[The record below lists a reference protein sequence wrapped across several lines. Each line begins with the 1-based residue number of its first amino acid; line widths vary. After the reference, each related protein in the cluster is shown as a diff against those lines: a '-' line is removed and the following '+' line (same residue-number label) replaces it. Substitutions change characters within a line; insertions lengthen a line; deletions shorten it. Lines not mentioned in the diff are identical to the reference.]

1 MKKTTKTVDTKKAAV
16 EVKEAVAEVK
26 KAVEP
31 AVKKAAKAAEPAV
44 KKAAAEAKKAAEPAV
59 KKAAET
65 VAEVKKA
72 APKKTARKAAEPK
85 VKFVLQ
91 YAGKDVTCKQMMDAA
106 KSAWN
111 GETMK
116 EVVFYVKP
124 EENRVYFVV
133 NGEEAGSFEI

>member
-1 MKKTTKTVDTKKAAV
+1 MKKTTKTVDTKKAVA

-26 KAVEP
+26 KTVEP
-31 AVKKAAKAAEPAV
+31 AAKKAVAETKKAVAETKKVVSEAKKTAPKKAPAKKAAKPD
-44 KKAAAEAKKAAEPAV
+44 
-59 KKAAET
+59 
-65 VAEVKKA
+65 
-72 APKKTARKAAEPK
+72 

-91 YAGKDVTCKQMMDAA
+91 YAGKDVTCKQMMEAA
-106 KSAWN
+106 KSAWT
-111 GETMK
+111 GAEMK

>member
-1 MKKTTKTVDTKKAAV
+1 MKKTTKTVDTKKAAA

-44 KKAAAEAKKAAEPAV
+44 KKAA
-59 KKAAET
+59 ET

-72 APKKTARKAAEPK
+72 APKKAPAKKAAEPK
-85 VKFVLQ
+85 VKIVLQ

-106 KSAWN
+106 KSAWT
-111 GETMK
+111 GEAMK

-133 NGEEAGSFEI
+133 NGTEAGSFEI

>member
-1 MKKTTKTVDTKKAAV
+1 MKKTTKTVDTKKAAA

-44 KKAAAEAKKAAEPAV
+44 KKAA
-59 KKAAET
+59 ET

-72 APKKTARKAAEPK
+72 TPKKAPAKKAAKPD

-91 YAGKDVTCKQMMDAA
+91 YAGKDVTCKQMMEAA

-111 GETMK
+111 GAEMK

>member
-1 MKKTTKTVDTKKAAV
+1 MKKTTKTVDTKKAAA

-31 AVKKAAKAAEPAV
+31 TVKKAA
-44 KKAAAEAKKAAEPAV
+44 KAAEPAV

-72 APKKTARKAAEPK
+72 APKKAPAKKAAEPK

-106 KSAWN
+106 KSAWT
-111 GETMK
+111 GEAMK

>member
-1 MKKTTKTVDTKKAAV
+1 MKKTTKTVDTKKAAS

-31 AVKKAAKAAEPAV
+31 TVKKAA
-44 KKAAAEAKKAAEPAV
+44 KAAEPAV

-72 APKKTARKAAEPK
+72 APKKAPAKKAAEPK

-106 KSAWN
+106 KSAWT
-111 GETMK
+111 GEAMK

>member
-1 MKKTTKTVDTKKAAV
+1 MKKTTKTVDTKKAAS

-26 KAVEP
+26 KAVGP
-31 AVKKAAKAAEPAV
+31 AVKKAA
-44 KKAAAEAKKAAEPAV
+44 KAAEPAV

-72 APKKTARKAAEPK
+72 APKKAPAKKAAEPK

-106 KSAWN
+106 KSAWT
-111 GETMK
+111 GEAMK

>member
-1 MKKTTKTVDTKKAAV
+1 MKKTTKTVDTKKAAS

-26 KAVEP
+26 KA
-31 AVKKAAKAAEPAV
+31 
-44 KKAAAEAKKAAEPAV
+44 
-59 KKAAET
+59 
-65 VAEVKKA
+65 
-72 APKKTARKAAEPK
+72 APKKTPAKKTAEPK

-91 YAGKDVTCKQMMDAA
+91 YAGKDVTCKQMMEAA

-111 GETMK
+111 GAAMK

>member
-1 MKKTTKTVDTKKAAV
+1 MKKTTKTVDTKKAAT

-44 KKAAAEAKKAAEPAV
+44 KKAA
-59 KKAAET
+59 ET

-72 APKKTARKAAEPK
+72 APKKAPAKKPAKPD

-91 YAGKDVTCKQMMDAA
+91 YAGKDVTCKQMMEAA

-111 GETMK
+111 GAAMK

>member
-1 MKKTTKTVDTKKAAV
+1 MKKTTKTVDT
-16 EVKEAVAEVK
+16 
-26 KAVEP
+26 
-31 AVKKAAKAAEPAV
+31 
-44 KKAAAEAKKAAEPAV
+44 

-72 APKKTARKAAEPK
+72 APKKTASKKAAEPK

-91 YAGKDVTCKQMMDAA
+91 YAGKEVSCKEMMEAA
-106 KSAWN
+106 KSAWT
-111 GETMK
+111 GEAMK
-116 EVVFYVKP
+116 EVTLYVKP

>member
-1 MKKTTKTVDTKKAAV
+1 MKKTTKTVDTKKAAA

-31 AVKKAAKAAEPAV
+31 TV

-72 APKKTARKAAEPK
+72 APKKAPAKKAAKPD

-91 YAGKDVTCKQMMDAA
+91 YAGKDVTCKQMMEAA

-111 GETMK
+111 GAAMK

>member
-1 MKKTTKTVDTKKAAV
+1 MKKPTKTVDTKKTVA

-26 KAVEP
+26 KTVEP
-31 AVKKAAKAAEPAV
+31 AAKKAVAET
-44 KKAAAEAKKAAEPAV
+44 KKVVAETKKTVSEAKK
-59 KKAAET
+59 T
-65 VAEVKKA
+65 
-72 APKKTARKAAEPK
+72 APKKAPARKAAKPD

-91 YAGKDVTCKQMMDAA
+91 YAGKDVTCKQMMEAA
-106 KSAWN
+106 KSAWT
-111 GETMK
+111 GAEMK

>member
-1 MKKTTKTVDTKKAAV
+1 MKKTTKTVDTKKAAA
-16 EVKEAVAEVK
+16 EVKEAVTEVK
-26 KAVEP
+26 KAV
-31 AVKKAAKAAEPAV
+31 EPAV

-72 APKKTARKAAEPK
+72 APKKTASKKAAEPK

-106 KSAWN
+106 KSAWT
-111 GETMK
+111 GEAMK

>member
-1 MKKTTKTVDTKKAAV
+1 MKKTTKTVDTKKAAA

-31 AVKKAAKAAEPAV
+31 TVKKAA
-44 KKAAAEAKKAAEPAV
+44 KAAEPAV

-72 APKKTARKAAEPK
+72 APKKAPAKKAAEPK

-106 KSAWN
+106 KSAWT
-111 GETMK
+111 GEAMK

-133 NGEEAGSFEI
+133 NGTEAGSFEI

>member
-1 MKKTTKTVDTKKAAV
+1 MKKTTKTVDTKKAAA

-44 KKAAAEAKKAAEPAV
+44 KKAA
-59 KKAAET
+59 ET

-72 APKKTARKAAEPK
+72 APKKAPAKKAAKPD

-91 YAGKDVTCKQMMDAA
+91 YAGKDVTCKQMMEAA
-106 KSAWN
+106 KSAWT
-111 GETMK
+111 GAEMK

>member
-1 MKKTTKTVDTKKAAV
+1 MKKTTKTVDTKKAAA

-44 KKAAAEAKKAAEPAV
+44 KKAA
-59 KKAAET
+59 ET

-72 APKKTARKAAEPK
+72 APKKAPAKKAAKPD

-91 YAGKDVTCKQMMDAA
+91 YAGKDVTCKQMMEAA

-111 GETMK
+111 GATMK

>member
-1 MKKTTKTVDTKKAAV
+1 MKKTTKTVDTKKAAA

-31 AVKKAAKAAEPAV
+31 AVKKAA
-44 KKAAAEAKKAAEPAV
+44 
-59 KKAAET
+59 ET

-72 APKKTARKAAEPK
+72 APKKAPAKKAAKPD

-91 YAGKDVTCKQMMDAA
+91 YAGKDVTCKQMMEAA

-111 GETMK
+111 GAAMK

>member
-31 AVKKAAKAAEPAV
+31 AVKKAA
-44 KKAAAEAKKAAEPAV
+44 AEAKKAAEPAV

-72 APKKTARKAAEPK
+72 APKKAAPKKTAEPK

-111 GETMK
+111 GDAMK

>member
-1 MKKTTKTVDTKKAAV
+1 MKKTTKTVDTKKAAA

-44 KKAAAEAKKAAEPAV
+44 KKAA
-59 KKAAET
+59 ET

-72 APKKTARKAAEPK
+72 APKKAPAKKAAKPD

-91 YAGKDVTCKQMMDAA
+91 YAGKDVTCKQMMEAA

-111 GETMK
+111 GAEIK

>member
-1 MKKTTKTVDTKKAAV
+1 MKKTTKTVDTKKAAA

-31 AVKKAAKAAEPAV
+31 AVKM
-44 KKAAAEAKKAAEPAV
+44 AAAEAKKAAKPAV

-72 APKKTARKAAEPK
+72 APKKTTRKAAEPK

-91 YAGKDVTCKQMMDAA
+91 YAGKDVTCKQMMEAA

-111 GETMK
+111 GAAMK
-116 EVVFYVKP
+116 EVVYYIKP

>member
-1 MKKTTKTVDTKKAAV
+1 MDTKKAAA

-31 AVKKAAKAAEPAV
+31 TVKKAAKAAEPAV
-44 KKAAAEAKKAAEPAV
+44 KR
-59 KKAAET
+59 AAET

-72 APKKTARKAAEPK
+72 APKKAPAKKAAEPK

-106 KSAWN
+106 KSAWT
-111 GETMK
+111 GEAMK

-133 NGEEAGSFEI
+133 NDTEAGSFEI

>member
-1 MKKTTKTVDTKKAAV
+1 MKKTTKTVDTKKAAA

-31 AVKKAAKAAEPAV
+31 AVMKAAKAAEPAV
-44 KKAAAEAKKAAEPAV
+44 KKAAKAAEPAV

-111 GETMK
+111 GEAMK

-133 NGEEAGSFEI
+133 NGQEAGSFEI